1 MPAPTFGR
9 ESAVNLDDMRDDIAR
24 ITHRGIGM
32 PAAGIAY
39 WLACAELLH
48 VLPLAKAL
56 FFCFVATGVV
66 FPLGLAISKW
76 IGADLFSKGHPLT
89 RLGATLN
96 FVQFAYWP
104 IIVLVS
110 QTAPEWTIYAMAVLF
125 GSHFLPYGWFYR
137 SAGYIGLGVGS
148 IVVPTALVLAG
159 VRAPEHIALA
169 MAAMYAAC
177 VVRVHFEN
185 KRTFAL
191 AGA

>member
-1 MPAPTFGR
+1 M
-9 ESAVNLDDMRDDIAR
+9 NLDDMRDEIAR

-48 VLPLAKAL
+48 VLPLNTAL
-56 FFCFVATGVV
+56 FICFVSTGLV
-66 FPLGLAISKW
+66 FPLGVAISKW
-76 IGADLFSKGHPLT
+76 IGADLFSKGHPLGS
-89 RLGATLN
+89 LGMTLN

-104 IIVLVS
+104 IVVVVA
-110 QTAPEWTIYAMAVLF
+110 QTAPEWTIYTMAVLF
-125 GSHFLPYGWFYR
+125 GSHFIPYGWFYR
-137 SAGYIGLGVGS
+137 SAGYLGLGIGS
-148 IVVPTALVLAG
+148 IVVPTVLVLAG

-169 MAAMYAAC
+169 MAAMYTAC

-191 AGA
+191 AAA